1 MTHTVTVEQL
11 QDLDACPEQV
21 QLFFETFGPRAEVT
35 PDTLAR
41 ALAVD
46 LNLGWLAR
54 RVLSPPV
61 LASLTRTTDAAW
73 AEYIRVTN
81 AARAGYRT
89 RRVANAAL
97 AEYVRVRDAA
107 IIALF
112 LDDANWKEVD
122 A

>member
-1 MTHTVTVEQL
+1 MTRTVTVEQL

-73 AEYIRVTN
+73 AEYD
-81 AARAGYRT
+81 
-89 RRVANAAL
+89 RVANAAW
-97 AEYVRVRDAA
+97 AEYDRVRADAL
-107 IIALF
+107 IALL
-112 LDDANWKEVD
+112 LDDANWQEG
-122 A
+122 AA

>member
-1 MTHTVTVEQL
+1 MTRTVTVEQL
-11 QDLDACPEQV
+11 QAWNACPKQV

-35 PDTLAR
+35 PDTLTR

-73 AEYIRVTN
+73 AEYD
-81 AARAGYRT
+81 
-89 RRVANAAL
+89 RVANAAW